1 MTEVVEDSEIAVD
14 ILAYMTDQR
23 KEYSDN
29 YDYEDYI
36 DTLDD
41 KGPYTS
47 YSGEKDKV
55 RKVEEE
61 YTYRD
66 SSARREAKV
75 RDRMGY
81 RGYRGYNNGYR
92 NADQNA
98 AGTFVVQGGGGG
110 HSGSGYGH
118 SGCGGGYT
126 TSLGL
131 CEILAAAG
139 LVAVAAAAFG
149 ALALALGLGRRRRRS
164 LSDWVNINIVQGNT
178 VFNTQTPL

>member
-139 LVAVAAAAFG
+139 LGGCCCCSFWSPG
-149 ALALALGLGRRRRRS
+149 TGPGS
-164 LSDWVNINIVQGNT
+164 G
-178 VFNTQTPL
+178 